1 MKRLAVPILSF
12 ILGLSSASQA
22 VEFDRAAFMRMAT
35 TTVRIEALAPDSHYN
50 MGTGVIVAPGRVVTS
65 CHVTG
70 PAPSIRVLYG
80 GLRYSVKKQR
90 ADVHNDLCMLDI
102 PELEGAPAEVGSSQS
117 LHLGDQVIAMGFT
130 GGYELQ
136 FADGVVRGL
145 HSEHGFP
152 VIKSST
158 AFNSGSSG
166 GGLFDTNGKLVG
178 ILTFRLRGTGD
189 CYFSMPV
196 DHFKNWIGSME
207 GFETPTVLDHE
218 VPVWQAP
225 YEKQPPFLQAAF
237 LEMTKNWPKLE
248 SLSMDWTRKEPH
260 SADAWLALG
269 RAEVALQHPHE
280 AMQALQKAVEI
291 EPLMTEAWYALA
303 LAYKAVHQDKD
314 YADIHHKLETMDV
327 ALATELEKGETTF
340 ATLQPQK

>member
-1 MKRLAVPILSF
+1 MNRFVVFASFALLAAH
-12 ILGLSSASQA
+12 SAFA
-22 VEFDRAAFMRMAT
+22 VEFDRAAFMRMAM

-90 ADVHNDLCMLDI
+90 SDIHNDLCMLDI
-102 PELEGAPAEVGSSQS
+102 PELEGPVAEVGSSKS
-117 LHLGDQVIAMGFT
+117 LHIGDRVIAMGFT

-145 HSEHGFP
+145 YPEQGAP

-166 GGLFDTNGKLVG
+166 GGLFDSDGKLVG

-189 CYFSMPV
+189 CYYSMPV
-196 DHFKNWIGSME
+196 DHFKSWINTLD
-207 GFETPTVLDHE
+207 GFVAPELLDKD

-225 YEKQPPFLQAAF
+225 YEKQPMFLKAAY
-237 LEMTKNWPKLE
+237 LELVKNWNQLQNLAKEWTHNEPQSGAAWLTLGKAQVQMRAWQDSVLPLKKATDLEPKL
-248 SLSMDWTRKEPH
+248 
-260 SADAWLALG
+260 G
-269 RAEVALQHPHE
+269 
-280 AMQALQKAVEI
+280 
-291 EPLMTEAWYALA
+291 EAWYELA
-303 LAYKAVHQDKD
+303 LAAKAEGREQDLAPIRK
-314 YADIHHKLETMDV
+314 KLEIMDPDL
-327 ALATELEKGETTF
+327 ALQLDSQLSLLTEEK
-340 ATLQPQK
+340 PK